1 MHGAVGPIVFD
12 IEATSQD
19 LVVGG
24 LAKVN
29 APPDP
34 SSQIS
39 ASFLYYINE
48 EKCALRWLFLF

>member
-1 MHGAVGPIVFD
+1 MLGGYQNVHGAVGPIVFD

-34 SSQIS
+34 SAQIS
-39 ASFLYYINE
+39 ASFLYYISE
-48 EKCALRWLFLF
+48 E